1 MTERSRLERNAG
13 LERGHGRL
21 LASQLTLAG

>member
-1 MTERSRLERNAG
+1 MTESPRLERKAG
-13 LERGHGRL
+13 FERGHGRL